1 VTPVGPKC
9 SLDGTYVQPGQN
21 ILSIDPQTAP
31 VGNYSITVTGT
42 SSGVSHG
49 TSAQLKIEDATIA
62 ISKTAAT
69 VNVGSST
76 NANVT
81 LTSLNGFTD
90 QFTFSCL
97 GAPVGMTC
105 SFSASPAQLTPN
117 GTLTSV
123 LTVQVNSRP
132 GSGVLYPPFT
142 PPARE
147 IWTLKYMVLTVFAL
161 LLVALFGLRRCTGRL
176 ELAWSRVT
184 CSLTIFLLGFLAACG
199 GAGSSSN
206 PPPPPPPPVTV
217 ILQVQATS
225 PSLTRTSGALTIT
238 IP

>member
-1 VTPVGPKC
+1 MLTRDLASSACEDLSSNASRGSCFARPVFRPP
-9 SLDGTYVQPGQN
+9 QPRSDRASAERAGRATRVPDN
-21 ILSIDPQTAP
+21 GRDPQVSNFIA
-31 VGNYSITVTGT
+31 SIG
-42 SSGVSHG
+42 
-49 TSAQLKIEDATIA
+49 LR
-62 ISKTAAT
+62 
-69 VNVGSST
+69 
-76 NANVT
+76 
-81 LTSLNGFTD
+81 LLRW
-90 QFTFSCL
+90 FSPL
-97 GAPVGMTC
+97 HIV
-105 SFSASPAQLTPN
+105 TPN

-225 PSLTRTSGALTIT
+225 PSLTRTSGTLTIT

>member
-1 VTPVGPKC
+1 MNAVFWKQVLTRDLASSACEDLSSNASRGSCFARPVFRPP
-9 SLDGTYVQPGQN
+9 QPR
-21 ILSIDPQTAP
+21 
-31 VGNYSITVTGT
+31 
-42 SSGVSHG
+42 
-49 TSAQLKIEDATIA
+49 
-62 ISKTAAT
+62 
-69 VNVGSST
+69 
-76 NANVT
+76 
-81 LTSLNGFTD
+81 
-90 QFTFSCL
+90 
-97 GAPVGMTC
+97 
-105 SFSASPAQLTPN
+105 LTPN

-206 PPPPPPPPVTV
+206 PPPPPPPPGTV